1 MDDCYDVYV
10 RLPYP
15 RNAFIDPPAI
25 DWSRDKERQLWT
37 ILSRYRHRSDID
49 WKELATLFNT
59 PTHFLLQQAALLYER
74 ELSQVR
80 EQMRRVGSSS
90 SLAMAPSRS
99 RESSQS
105 GVGIAV
111 SDVGVG
117 SMRGSRAVSS
127 STDEIFTVPIPTAML
142 PSSSRA
148 STSSFRPAPAPSPS
162 PAPQVPI
169 LSFPSSRR
177 ASATPTPPLTALP
190 ARLRPPSR
198 SGSGSGSGSSLS
210 DSLSRLPREPPAFL
224 PLSEDEHDTDINEAR
239 PTLDRQK
246 TLKAPTPDF
255 PRPTTTPKK
264 QSNPPSIGSSFSDLS
279 DASVSV
285 SAMEDAL
292 ISQAQAQAQG
302 QGQGS
307 KLSIFSGAGRS
318 RYVP

>member
-1 MDDCYDVYV
+1 MASSI
-10 RLPYP
+10 LP
-15 RNAFIDPPAI
+15 
-25 DWSRDKERQLWT
+25 
-37 ILSRYRHRSDID
+37 
-49 WKELATLFNT
+49 LATLFNT

-99 RESSQS
+99 REPSQS

-111 SDVGVG
+111 SGVGVG
-117 SMRGSRAVSS
+117 SMRGGRAVSS
-127 STDEIFTVPIPTAML
+127 SIAPLPTAML

-148 STSSFRPAPAPSPS
+148 STSSHGRPGAAPAPSPTPPPTS
-162 PAPQVPI
+162 SLP
-169 LSFPSSRR
+169 PSHRP
-177 ASATPTPPLTALP
+177 SATSTPPLTALP
-190 ARLRPPSR
+190 PHLRPPSH
-198 SGSGSGSGSSLS
+198 SGSGSSLS

-224 PLSEDEHDTDINEAR
+224 PLSEDEHGTNEAR
-239 PTLDRQK
+239 PALDRQK
-246 TLKAPTPDF
+246 TLKPPTPSS
-255 PRPTTTPKK
+255 PPSVVPPGTA
-264 QSNPPSIGSSFSDLS
+264 SANPPSIGSSFSDLS

-292 ISQAQAQAQG
+292 ISQAQAQAQAQG

-307 KLSIFSGAGRS
+307 RLSMFSTAGRS